1 MEVSNLGVSLPAGTL
16 LCEAAEVALPS
27 SKCCLLLGTCM
38 GKTERDELARISHA
52 RAPWQ
57 DPKAAFMEPCP
68 CAGAECGLIHV
79 AFIVN

>member
-1 MEVSNLGVSLPAGTL
+1 
-16 LCEAAEVALPS
+16 
-27 SKCCLLLGTCM
+27 M
-38 GKTERDELARISHA
+38 GKTERDELAHISHA